1 MISEGANLLYVSRQ
15 LGHSSV
21 AVTEK
26 HYLRWIPQATPAGH
40 QLDDAAE
47 KGGNKPPQIGNSLR
61 S

>member
-1 MISEGANLLYVSRQ
+1 MVYVSRQ

-26 HYLRWIPQATPAGH
+26 HYTRWMPQAVPAVH

-47 KGGNKPPQIGNSLR
+47 GSGNKPAGFANIAGR
-61 S
+61 K